1 MFYGR
6 FQTGGSLELYNPNNK
21 ELMNNW
27 TFVGKSRKVYDKSV
41 KSYMQ
46 LLDTGGLS
54 KMKMP
59 KDNVSLGIVQGYV
72 VFQIYLFSQ
81 KNFSIEISFSDTQ
94 KIRHRL
100 IFSANLRD
108 LNMNYFTCV
117 IPMAEVP
124 LGTWVNLSI
133 DVLSFVSYCF
143 KDLTFKSIDN
153 IMFSASAKVRRIF
166 TMRGRINDSN
176 NNINNNSDIS
186 GVSSLNRNIES
197 ETIPKDFL
205 IKGDNIDVVNINMHE
220 EVCIDNPILKDKFY
234 NKKPKFPNKSYLFSN
249 ITNISKIYD
258 KNKKV
263 NSRSNSKN
271 KNEKKEKSNF
281 KLSDKYDNNN
291 DNDKNLNINVVK
303 VIDPKNKE
311 LNDNYYRNQR
321 YNLANRIGNTKEPV
335 IISNGS
341 NSISSSMKSK
351 VTSKFNNQI
360 INSFSNSESQKINE
374 LINSNEINEEMLD
387 DKGQIYFDSNLPNL
401 NKETFQY
408 GVSQVT
414 QSMENLNKN
423 MNKEKAGQFPHLNNK
438 ENNEV
443 NPLRFSSV
451 ERIALKNSQEG
462 RPYSPPL
469 TKINNEK

>member
-21 ELMNNW
+21 DLMSNW
-27 TFVGKSRKVYDKSV
+27 EFIGKCRKVYDKSV
-41 KSYMQ
+41 KSYMH
-46 LLDTGGLS
+46 LLDNGALS

-59 KDNVSLGIVQGYV
+59 KDNISLGIVQGYV

-133 DVLSFVSYCF
+133 DVLSFVTYCF

-153 IMFSASAKVRRIF
+153 IMFTASGKVRRIF

-205 IKGDNIDVVNINMHE
+205 IKGDNIDVVNINMNE

-387 DKGQIYFDSNLPNL
+387 DKGQIYSDSNLPNL

>member
-1 MFYGR
+1 MFYNR
-6 FQTGGSLELYNPNNK
+6 FQTGGSLELYNPTNRDLL
-21 ELMNNW
+21 ENW
-27 TFVGKSRKVYDKSV
+27 NFIGKCKKVYDKSA
-41 KSYMQ
+41 KSYMH

-54 KMKMP
+54 RMNIP
-59 KDNVSLGIVQGYV
+59 KDNKTPLAIIQGHV

-81 KNFSIEISFSDTQ
+81 KNFSIEISITDTQ
-94 KIRHRL
+94 KTRHRM

-124 LGTWVNLSI
+124 IGTWVNLSI
-133 DVLSFVSYCF
+133 DVLSFVTYCF
-143 KDLTFKSIDN
+143 KDITFKSIDN
-153 IMFSASAKVRRIF
+153 IMFTASGKIRRIF
-166 TMRGRINDSN
+166 TMRGRINDN
-176 NNINNNSDIS
+176 VNKDIS
-186 GVSSLNRNIES
+186 DNEIDNKNDLNCENIPS
-197 ETIPKDFL
+197 QHV
-205 IKGDNIDVVNINMHE
+205 IKGINGDIEVININMND
-220 EVCIDNPILKDKFY
+220 EVCINNPILKDKFFSP
-234 NKKPKFPNKSYLFSN
+234 KPKFKAKQYLLSNVSN
-249 ITNISKIYD
+249 IAKIYD
-258 KNKKV
+258 KNKNINFK
-263 NSRSNSKN
+263 NKSHSTSKN
-271 KNEKKEKSNF
+271 KEKSNF

>member
-1 MFYGR
+1 MFYGS

-21 ELMNNW
+21 DLMSNW
-27 TFVGKSRKVYDKSV
+27 EFIGKCRKVYDKSV
-41 KSYMQ
+41 KSYMH
-46 LLDTGGLS
+46 LLDNGALS

-59 KDNVSLGIVQGYV
+59 KDNISLGIVQGYV

-133 DVLSFVSYCF
+133 DVLSFVTYCF

-153 IMFSASAKVRRIF
+153 IMFTASGKVRRIF

-205 IKGDNIDVVNINMHE
+205 IKGDNIDVVNINMNE